1 MRRGNYVYLPG
12 KAALFRRHKEALAEA
27 EVSRGRVFVRSSSTP
42 RASAAGAIEDEALQD
57 ETNRVRG
64 VRVSTSPGGTERI
77 VEDVI
82 GDSRKRA
89 RMESKEELLKD
100 QTGEDHEEGQD
111 HEEDVKSR
119 RGEVRGSEKLQLV
132 IRACGPTSLNALQ
145 TSARGAAMAE
155 NLAGTER
162 IKGVDFS
169 TILKFLH
176 GWVRPAMDARR
187 LQLWLCREAPCFESL
202 AFASPPDLRR
212 EFKLDSGSTRKYKS
226 PLARRESRFA
236 RLAHNAV
243 YAAAHALGASDEE
256 LKEALTEAQSG
267 NSRKYCLKANYVY
280 YVHIDGDSPTT
291 CVYVGESQDVEMRIS
306 THLASLFTRNEED
319 RLQRG
324 HRLAREHIADGFDF
338 KISMFVISV
347 HDEDTA
353 HRLAR
358 SYIDFSGSNNI
369 PEVARAC
376 SASGFFGE
384 AVYTAVFGSMQ
395 DQSRDGHVG
404 LNFSQPGVMHPVAVD
419 ELAFHRRIMLG
430 LESNRARTQGTTS
443 KNTHQLIFCDV
454 CTRWRVTVKYTTGN
468 KRADGSDEC
477 QCKNCYEQSRY
488 AKSTVECE
496 VCFQYKVGLGKPV
509 LLANGRKGVQCT
521 GCYKKAVRAARSP
534 WTCKQCGR
542 VMKGKA
548 EQHRHP
554 GGGHQCRM
562 CKNHAN

>member
-176 GWVRPAMDARR
+176 EWVRPAMDARR
-187 LQLWLCREAPCFESL
+187 LQLWLCREAPCFESS

-256 LKEALTEAQSG
+256 LKEALTEAQ
-267 NSRKYCLKANYVY
+267 R
-280 YVHIDGDSPTT
+280 
-291 CVYVGESQDVEMRIS
+291 Q
-306 THLASLFTRNEED
+306 
-319 RLQRG
+319 Q
-324 HRLAREHIADGFDF
+324 
-338 KISMFVISV
+338 
-347 HDEDTA
+347 
-353 HRLAR
+353 
-358 SYIDFSGSNNI
+358 
-369 PEVARAC
+369 
-376 SASGFFGE
+376 
-384 AVYTAVFGSMQ
+384 
-395 DQSRDGHVG
+395 
-404 LNFSQPGVMHPVAVD
+404 
-419 ELAFHRRIMLG
+419 
-430 LESNRARTQGTTS
+430 
-443 KNTHQLIFCDV
+443 
-454 CTRWRVTVKYTTGN
+454 
-468 KRADGSDEC
+468 
-477 QCKNCYEQSRY
+477 
-488 AKSTVECE
+488 
-496 VCFQYKVGLGKPV
+496 
-509 LLANGRKGVQCT
+509 
-521 GCYKKAVRAARSP
+521 
-534 WTCKQCGR
+534 
-542 VMKGKA
+542 
-548 EQHRHP
+548 
-554 GGGHQCRM
+554 
-562 CKNHAN
+562 